1 MYTNSLYF
9 SRKEAHRK
17 SIMFTE
23 WSLDP
28 YLQNCMQNIESSSYM
43 NFLMEKC
50 HIFHQIPKVFYGSK
64 NVQILWLAH
73 PGPGPG
79 PTLGI
84 ISPLAHIPFLI
95 LENYLWFPK
104 FTIAYTVL
112 FFQLKLSFNF
122 LSKDFPL
129 IPQGPTDIQSLW
141 RSLWHL
147 LLLQGFWFPSGARY
161 VDL

>member
-1 MYTNSLYF
+1 
-9 SRKEAHRK
+9 
-17 SIMFTE
+17 MFTK
-23 WSLDP
+23 WSRDP
-28 YLQNCMQNIESSSYM
+28 YSQNCMQNIESSSYM
-43 NFLMEKC
+43 NFPMEKC
-50 HIFHQIPKVFYGSK
+50 HIFHRIPKVFNGSK
-64 NVQILWLAH
+64 NVQIPWFAH
-73 PGPGPG
+73 PGPGPA
-79 PTLGI
+79 LGI
-84 ISPLAHIPFLI
+84 ISPLAHIIPFLI

-129 IPQGPTDIQSLW
+129 IPQGPSDIQSPC